1 MLYNTPAI
9 FIINLISG
17 YIADQSY
24 IPLVLLSYLF
34 VFLIHRQPLSFT

>member
-17 YIADQSY
+17 YVADQSY
-24 IPLVLLSYLF
+24 ISYGLENG
-34 VFLIHRQPLSFT
+34 

>member
-24 IPLVLLSYLF
+24 IPYGLENG
-34 VFLIHRQPLSFT
+34 